1 MLYTFLIT
9 EAVLDRVTAWLDSQ
23 YVSRPD
29 QYILSVQ
36 HRIFDDL
43 LVVVID
49 CDESSA
55 VWIGLMAS

>member
-1 MLYTFLIT
+1 MLYTFLVT
-9 EAVLDRVTAWLDSQ
+9 EEVLDRVTEWLDTQ
-23 YVSRPD
+23 YVSRPR

-49 CDESSA
+49 CDERAA
-55 VWIGLMAS
+55 VWISLMV